1 MARYLMTCE
10 HTPEECLEEL
20 DSIFAFSH
28 ALLDRFDW
36 ACKDGDHTGWV
47 IVEAQD
53 EMTARRFLPTNIR
66 SKARVRKV
74 VKFTPDDIKASHAA
88 MEAPPPMA

>member
-10 HTPEECLEEL
+10 HTPEECLQEL
-20 DSIFAFSH
+20 DSVAAFSH
-28 ALLDRFDW
+28 ELLNRFDW

-53 EMTARRFLPTNIR
+53 EATARQFLPTNIR
-66 SKARVRKV
+66 AKARVRKI
-74 VKFTPDDIKASHAA
+74 VKFTQDDIKAAHAA
-88 MEAPPPMA
+88 MEAAPPMA